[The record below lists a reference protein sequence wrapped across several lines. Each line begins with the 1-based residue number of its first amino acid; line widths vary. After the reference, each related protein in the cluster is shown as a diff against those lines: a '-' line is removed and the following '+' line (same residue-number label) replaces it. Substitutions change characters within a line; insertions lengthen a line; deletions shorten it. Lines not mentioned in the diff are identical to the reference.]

1 MIENQLRKN
10 QAEKEINQIARCY
23 KNVFGSEDGKKVLES
38 LSKFCNA
45 DNSSVCEQ
53 NPNALQTFYNEGKRR
68 VFLRIQW
75 FLNKETK

>member
-1 MIENQLRKN
+1 MTENEVRRKA
-10 QAEKEINQIARCY
+10 AEKEINDIAKAY
-23 KNVFGSEDGKKVLES
+23 QNTFGTEDGKKVLDS
-38 LSKFCNA
+38 LSKFCNM

-75 FLNKETK
+75 FLSKEIK